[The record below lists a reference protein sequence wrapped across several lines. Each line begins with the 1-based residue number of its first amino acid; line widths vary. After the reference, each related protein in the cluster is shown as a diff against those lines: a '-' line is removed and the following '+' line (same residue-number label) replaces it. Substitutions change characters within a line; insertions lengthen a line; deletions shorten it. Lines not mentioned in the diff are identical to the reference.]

1 MIPGASNPPLLPAL
15 LSLVGGL
22 VQAFL
27 IYNFTTLGH
36 TGGKPL
42 LELNRVL
49 RPGGYYI
56 WSATPVYRRGKR
68 DEDDWNG

>member
-1 MIPGASNPPLLPAL
+1 MH
-15 LSLVGGL
+15 
-22 VQAFL
+22 FL
-27 IYNFTTLGH
+27 MLFYLGC

-56 WSATPVYRRGKR
+56 WSATPVYRKDQR
-68 DEDDWNG
+68 DVDDWNGL

>member
-1 MIPGASNPPLLPAL
+1 MLKCNAHFFN
-15 LSLVGGL
+15 
-22 VQAFL
+22 
-27 IYNFTTLGH
+27 YDFTNLGH